1 MTQCVYSTHTNSIR
15 YVEWRLDINQNI
27 NVIKKR
33 LVIKGGHGLCNKY
46 MVTADGVVTTVSDE
60 DLEWLLTLDSFKE
73 DIANGYIR
81 HTKRQEDPSKVVKRD
96 MNTKDGSS
104 PLTPKDYIIV
114 DEKSHRY
121 RSKTSNLELNR
132 HE

>member
-15 YVEWRLDINQNI
+15 YVEWVKDTNQNL

-33 LVIKGGHGLCNKY
+33 LVIQGGHGLTNKY
-46 MVTADGVVTTVSDE
+46 MVTAEGVLTTVSDE

-73 DIANGYIR
+73 DIKNGYIR
-81 HTKRQEDPSKVVKRD
+81 HSKRKEDPEKVVRRD

-104 PLTPKDYIIV
+104 PLTPKDYIVV
-114 DEKSHRY
+114 DEKMHRY
-121 RSKTSNLELNR
+121 RSKSSHLELNR